1 MCNYVFNPKKERRN
15 NLFTKNRKSYKKK
28 MQELYTVEEAAN
40 YLGVSNKTI
49 YKYIDQGLLKASRLG
64 PRMLRIESF
73 DLINFIKPAN

>member
-1 MCNYVFNPKKERRN
+1 MFLSQKKKGE
-15 NLFTKNRKSYKKK
+15 NLFTKNTESYKK

-40 YLGVSNKTI
+40 YLGVSNKTV

>member
-1 MCNYVFNPKKERRN
+1 MCNYVFKPKKERRN
-15 NLFTKNRKSYKKK
+15 LFTKNTERYKKK

-40 YLGVSNKTI
+40 YLGVSNKTV

>member
-1 MCNYVFNPKKERRN
+1 MFLSQKKKGE
-15 NLFTKNRKSYKKK
+15 NLFTKNTESYKKK

-40 YLGVSNKTI
+40 YLGVSNKTV

>member
-1 MCNYVFNPKKERRN
+1 MFLSQKKERRN
-15 NLFTKNRKSYKKK
+15 LFTKNTERYKKK

-40 YLGVSNKTI
+40 YLGVSNKTV

>member
-1 MCNYVFNPKKERRN
+1 
-15 NLFTKNRKSYKKK
+15 

-40 YLGVSNKTI
+40 YLGVSNKTV